1 MQLGNIS
8 NISYGRLKSNKP
20 LKKYQQYIK
29 RKRKGGLFMRLPKI
43 QNYKNEKDIE
53 VVKLKDIDKA
63 TRDIILITEKEKVKF
78 IKTAERIIRSSQ
90 EYKDYI
96 TYL

>member
-1 MQLGNIS
+1 
-8 NISYGRLKSNKP
+8 
-20 LKKYQQYIK
+20 
-29 RKRKGGLFMRLPKI
+29 MRLPKI